1 MSTPKLFEY
10 LGVDVLITSRILT
23 FHFKIKLQT
32 LITRN
37 ALISQFI
44 QNYFKRYFDC
54 EIFFDRKNEL
64 KNFCL
69 KAKADSS
76 FEKSAFAFKTTCNY

>member
-10 LGVDVLITSRILT
+10 MGVDVLITSRILT

-64 KNFCL
+64 KNLCV
-69 KAKADSS
+69 KAKSR
-76 FEKSAFAFKTTCNY
+76 FLFREIGFCF